1 MPPAVR
7 PLDSSHGWE
16 LYRSFLGVLQEGS
29 LSGAARA
36 LGITQPTVG
45 RHVSALED
53 SLGLA
58 LFTRSQTGLL
68 PTEAAIA
75 LRPYAEEMRSTAD
88 ALRRAADSQGE
99 GVKGTVRVSASE
111 VVGVEVLPSIV
122 ARLRQGHPQLTV
134 ELVVTNRVQDLLQRE
149 ADIAVRMTQPRQEL
163 LIARSV
169 GVVALGVFAHRSYLA
184 RHGAP
189 KTVPDLAQH
198 ALIGFDQ
205 ETPFLRAARKAMP
218 EWRRESFS
226 IRTDSDVA
234 HLALIRAGCGI
245 GVCQVALAKR
255 DADLVRVLLKFELKL
270 ETWVTMHEDLR
281 NSPRCRVTF
290 DALVKGLTA
299 YVS

>member
-1 MPPAVR
+1 MANEV
-7 PLDSSHGWE
+7 GWE

-45 RHVSALED
+45 RHISALED

-99 GVKGTVRVSASE
+99 GVRGTVRVSASE
-111 VVGVEVLPSIV
+111 VVGVEVLPPIV
-122 ARLRQGHPQLTV
+122 ARLRQAHPQLTV
-134 ELVVTNRVQDLLQRE
+134 ELVVTNRVQDLLRRE

-169 GVVALGVFAHRSYLA
+169 GVVALGFFAHRSYLA

-189 KTVPDLAQH
+189 KTVPELAQH

-205 ETPFLRAARKAMP
+205 ETAFLRAARKALP
-218 EWRRESFS
+218 EWSRESFS

-245 GVCQVALAKR
+245 GVCQVELAKR
-255 DADLVRVLLKFELKL
+255 NADLVRVLLKFELQL
-270 ETWVTMHEDLR
+270 ETWVTMHENLR
-281 NSPRCRVTF
+281 NNPRCRVTF